1 MLFFHSQ
8 ILKARNSSRLGLL
21 MLAAGLI
28 GALSIDCLRA
38 EERCAP
44 APEVCAQSG
53 TIGPLT
59 VKEYADASEKIT
71 VAGEEGWAKLWMFLP
86 LGVAGKAEQ
95 AACARVDGLKG
106 AFIEQVRAD
115 LEAQHGTNCHVTAD
129 ATNTPET
136 IAATYDPHYAD
147 DPRFGTPGPW
157 KAGYCTG
164 SKTGRPL
171 PQGGWQPAELIECMK
186 YLVGEIR
193 KRVRIDEV
201 TVIAQASCT
210 ATGTLTWRCSCEST
224 TSTAPV
230 CRTPSRYVPLEVE

>member
-1 MLFFHSQ
+1 MLFFDSP
-8 ILKARNSSRLGLL
+8 ILKPRNSSRLGLL
-21 MLAAGLI
+21 MLAGGLI
-28 GALSIDCLRA
+28 GTLSIDTLQA

-44 APEVCAQSG
+44 GPQVCAQSG

-71 VAGEEGWAKLWMFLP
+71 AAGEEGWTKLWMFLP

-95 AACARVDGLKG
+95 AACAKVDGLKS

-115 LEAQHGTNCHVTAD
+115 LEAQHGTSCHVTAA

-147 DPRFGTPGPW
+147 DPRFGAPGPW
-157 KAGYCTG
+157 KTGYCTG
-164 SKTGRPL
+164 SKTGRAL
-171 PQGGWQPAELIECMK
+171 PGGRWEPAELIECMK
-186 YLVGEIR
+186 YLVKEIR

-210 ATGTLTWRCSCEST
+210 ATGTLTWRCSCESA

-230 CRTPSRYVPLEVE
+230 CRPPSLYLPLEVE